1 MSINSLLPVSWLLKS
16 LLLSS
21 LLLTE
26 RTVTGQPGQYYQPPR
41 SDLTR
46 GYWKLYTD
54 YSTRMT
60 RVGFYSSQD
69 ELIYEEKIKDRYIK
83 LTKRTLRQ
91 FDNLLNRLVAHN
103 LIADQ
108 MKSYDLL
115 ASNQWTAIPQRDES
129 RLDAEII
136 TSATSKAV
144 TVNLEVVS
152 SSQVKLS
159 YLNPARER
167 LLITLAN
174 ESYQF
179 FYKKHS
185 TLKEYAGLVNISHLP
200 TGTYRLEVD
209 GEKKTVQYQL
219 IIDQDNRSIKL
230 HTLLNQFNP

>member
-1 MSINSLLPVSWLLKS
+1 MSIYSLHPVSWPLKS
-16 LLLSS
+16 LLVSS
-21 LLLTE
+21 LLLIE
-26 RTVTGQPGQYYQPPR
+26 STVVGQSNQYYQHPH
-41 SDLTR
+41 SDSSQ
-46 GYWKLYTD
+46 GYWKVYTD
-54 YSTRMT
+54 YATRMT
-60 RVGFYSSQD
+60 RVSFYSSQD

-83 LTKRTLRQ
+83 LTKRTIRQ
-91 FDNLLNRLVAHN
+91 FDNLLIRLVAHN
-103 LIADQ
+103 LIVGQ
-108 MKSYDLL
+108 VKSYDLL

-129 RLDAEII
+129 RLDEEII
-136 TSATSKAV
+136 TPATSKAAA
-144 TVNLEVVS
+144 VNLEIVS

-159 YLNPARER
+159 FLNPASER